1 MTKYGMKKRMAV
13 TGSAF
18 LTYRFRHRRDEASAE
33 PFDLISRIR
42 KSPDSSS
49 EPSRLLSLVPYTIFA
64 FFAISSGIVSPR
76 ISASCL
82 LMTMV

>member
-1 MTKYGMKKRMAV
+1 MTKYGMKRRMAM

-18 LTYRFRHRRDEASAE
+18 PDLSLQAS